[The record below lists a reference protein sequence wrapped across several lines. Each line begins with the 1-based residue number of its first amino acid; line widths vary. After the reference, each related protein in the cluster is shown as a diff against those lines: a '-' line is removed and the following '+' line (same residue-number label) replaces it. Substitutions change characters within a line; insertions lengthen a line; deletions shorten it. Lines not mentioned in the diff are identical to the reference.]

1 MRTMSFKGLLIS
13 YISSKCN
20 KKEKKT
26 DFHSESKLSFAY
38 ESYKAEHERR
48 RRIETKAAAL
58 ITTISV
64 VATLITAGV
73 VRLFLNRYE
82 YGTFAFSLMITL
94 FAMSV
99 TLGISC
105 YYAVKALRPQKCEYI
120 AIEEF
125 KDFDDSNDSNYYEE
139 FIELLSKHIEHNI
152 NIGQAKSLDLDKA
165 INWFRWSVII
175 LVLYSALLSVY
186 YILDM
191 MGDFI
196 NRLSNRF
203 IALGTDTLVTYTTVL
218 VLTASLV
225 AVVLSIVALYKIHN
239 LSNKK
244 EIS

>member
-1 MRTMSFKGLLIS
+1 MNFEGLLIS
-13 YISSKCN
+13 YISNRN
-20 KKEKKT
+20 KKEKET
-26 DFHSESKLSFAY
+26 DFHNESKLSFAY

-82 YGTFAFSLMITL
+82 YGTFAFSLMIAL

-105 YYAVKALRPQKCEYI
+105 FFAVKALRPQKCEYI

-125 KDFDDSNDSNYYEE
+125 KDFIDNNDSTYYDD
-139 FIELLSKHIEHNI
+139 FIRLLSDYFNHNLK
-152 NIGQAKSLDLDKA
+152 IGEAKSVDLDKA
-165 INWFRWSVII
+165 IKWFLCSVII
-175 LVLYSALLSVY
+175 LVCYSAFLSVC

-196 NRLSNRF
+196 NRLSNKF
-203 IALGTDTLVTYTTVL
+203 NPCGDKFLKPHK
-218 VLTASLV
+218 SSSS
-225 AVVLSIVALYKIHN
+225 SISGV
-239 LSNKK
+239 
-244 EIS
+244 

>member
-1 MRTMSFKGLLIS
+1 M
-13 YISSKCN
+13 
-20 KKEKKT
+20 
-26 DFHSESKLSFAY
+26 
-38 ESYKAEHERR
+38 
-48 RRIETKAAAL
+48 
-58 ITTISV
+58 
-64 VATLITAGV
+64 
-73 VRLFLNRYE
+73 
-82 YGTFAFSLMITL
+82 
-94 FAMSV
+94 
-99 TLGISC
+99 
-105 YYAVKALRPQKCEYI
+105 
-120 AIEEF
+120 
-125 KDFDDSNDSNYYEE
+125 
-139 FIELLSKHIEHNI
+139 LSKHIEHNI